1 LPAELTGRYKSIPWK
16 DVAGMRDRLI
26 HHYFGVNLEMVW
38 GVVETRLADLE
49 AVIQQESEL
58 LL

>member
-1 LPAELTGRYKSIPWK
+1 MPAELTGRYKSIPWK